1 MAGETSE
8 DPIEITDDEVGVPL
22 LRLGVVSFTMVAYD
36 IRYGLTGPFV
46 PHVGCVRDPS
56 PQTIFKRNGYS
67 TMTVGLARGYAVII
81 QVRKDLLILE
91 NDGSMLDR
99 HQALMIPTAPLSTD
113 DVEDWYEPVKDAGAN
128 CSAPTLRFYLRG
140 FLQARDA
147 NGTWYTPRN
156 LVAA

>member
-1 MAGETSE
+1 VGETSE
-8 DPIEITDDEVGVPL
+8 DPTEVADDEVEVPL
-22 LRLGVVSFTMVAYD
+22 LRLRVAPFIMVVYD

-56 PQTIFKRNGYS
+56 PQIIFKRNGYNA
-67 TMTVGLARGYAVII
+67 MTVGFARGYAVIM
-81 QVRKDLLILE
+81 QVRKNLLILK
-91 NDGSMLDR
+91 NDGAMLDR
-99 HQALMIPTAPLSTD
+99 HQALMVPTAPLSTD
-113 DVEDWYEPVKDAGAN
+113 DVEDWYEPVKEAGPN
-128 CSAPTLRFYLRG
+128 CSALTLRFYLRG